1 MTQPIPKHLL
11 EKFSLLYFVKKGEKF
26 THNDAQVI
34 LNISKSYAGRVLP
47 YLVKSGWIISHRLA
61 TDHRMKVYEFKD
73 PHLIIEEI
81 GRDLNKGR

>member
-26 THNDAQVI
+26 THNDAQMI

-47 YLVKSGWIISHRLA
+47 DLVKSGWIISHRL
-61 TDHRMKVYEFKD
+61 TPDRRKKVYEFKD
-73 PHLIIEEI
+73 PQIIIEDL
-81 GRDLNKGR
+81 GRELNRER